1 MPSVRPRPSLYRRRS
16 QWEWDEGGGG
26 GGGARVIGNL
36 LNRQISYSYRLLGR
50 ARARAAERFHYNWIG
65 VGPDRARPTSRE
77 GGTPCGAE
85 TARDKWEFQS
95 RLRRNRISRVPFL
108 APSLPAFLTNF
119 FFFLRPRA
127 FLIGAFD
134 RRTDGRREEGAP
146 AHLPFSSF
154 ANRY

>member
-95 RLRRNRISRVPFL
+95 RLRRNRISRVPL
-108 APSLPAFLTNF
+108 LLPSLP
-119 FFFLRPRA
+119 P
-127 FLIGAFD
+127 
-134 RRTDGRREEGAP
+134 
-146 AHLPFSSF
+146 PFSCLTH
-154 ANRY
+154 